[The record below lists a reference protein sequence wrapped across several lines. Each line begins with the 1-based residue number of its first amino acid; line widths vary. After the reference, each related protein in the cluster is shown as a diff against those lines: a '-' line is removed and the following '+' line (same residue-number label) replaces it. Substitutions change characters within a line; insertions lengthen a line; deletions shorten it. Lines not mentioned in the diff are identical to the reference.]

1 MASHLHND
9 LLALEKRL
17 LYLGT
22 QVEES
27 VRRAVTA
34 LLERKQDLAL
44 DVIKGDL
51 SIDRQEVEIEEDCL
65 KILALHQ
72 PVAND
77 LRFVAAVLKI
87 DNDLERIG
95 DLAVNISK
103 RAAFLTT
110 APHFPV
116 PSLMHEMM
124 EECMRLLRE
133 SLDAFVQ
140 GNADAARRICKEDDI
155 IDDYH
160 RRIWRQVLDSM
171 ESDRLM
177 IEPGMQM
184 FAVSKSLERIA
195 DHATNIA
202 EDVVYLVEGAIIRHS
217 FNRMPGAASAEPSAL
232 SGEGGDA
239 DSLPERRASSE

>member
-1 MASHLHND
+1 MRRQQAQMGQHLLHD
-9 LLALEKRL
+9 LQNLEKKL
-17 LYLGT
+17 LYLGA
-22 QVEES
+22 QVELS
-27 VRRAVTA
+27 VRKAVTA

-44 DVIKGDL
+44 DVIQGDL
-51 SIDRQEVEIEEDCL
+51 AIDRLEVEIEEDCL

-103 RAAFLTT
+103 RAAFLST

-116 PSLMHEMM
+116 PALMNEMM

-133 SLDAFVQ
+133 SLDSFVQ
-140 GNADAARRICKEDDI
+140 GSADAGRRVCREDDI

-160 RRIWRQVLDSM
+160 KRIWREVLLAMQRDIS
-171 ESDRLM
+171 LV
-177 IEPGMQM
+177 EPGIQM
-184 FAVSKSLERIA
+184 FSVSKSLERIA

-202 EDVVYLVEGAIIRHS
+202 EDVVYMVEGEIIRHA
-217 FNRMPGAASAEPSAL
+217 FKLAAD
-232 SGEGGDA
+232 GGKGPK
-239 DSLPERRASSE
+239 LKKL